1 MMYKNFT
8 KLNPFLAIVLFILLL
23 LLVGGCIAAYMW
35 VPMFRGKV
43 DQQWKR
49 MTGRDISSPG
59 KGSGHTVV
67 FMKPTNETVDLLKD
81 SNLLDS
87 ISAATKNKQV
97 ISDMITNSK
106 D

>member
-1 MMYKNFT
+1 M
-8 KLNPFLAIVLFILLL
+8 FILLL
-23 LLVGGCIAAYMW
+23 LLVGGCIAAYIW
-35 VPMFRGKV
+35 VPKFRGRV

-49 MTGRDISSPG
+49 MTGRDITSPG

-97 ISDMITNSK
+97 IQHKTINK
-106 D
+106 DLLLIVQHTGAKG

>member
-1 MMYKNFT
+1 MTSAISTLTSNLLFSG
-8 KLNPFLAIVLFILLL
+8 IVLFILLL
-23 LLVGGCIAAYMW
+23 LLVGGCIAAYIW
-35 VPMFRGKV
+35 VPKFRGRV

-49 MTGRDISSPG
+49 MTDRDISSPG

-97 ISDMITNSK
+97 IKVI
-106 D
+106 